1 MSIVLIISRYWG
13 HILNLL
19 QFLGIRKKIQPE
31 TFYEQLAQDGLL
43 MDYLRKFLEERMAN
57 DIEFKNEMYEI
68 LLKYSKEPIIELERF
83 YLEKMIESLS
93 YFLEYTSQWRQQEH

>member
-1 MSIVLIISRYWG
+1 MD
-13 HILNLL
+13 LL
-19 QFLGIRKKIQPE
+19 QLFGIKKRVQPE

-43 MDYLRKFLEERMAN
+43 MDYLRKFLQDRMAKDVEFQN
-57 DIEFKNEMYEI
+57 DMYAV
-68 LLKYSKEPIIELERF
+68 LLKHSKEPIVEIEQY